1 MAHVAQ
7 GFAGRRS
14 RAGSERGGMVY
25 LRSNDQYI
33 YIYKL
38 VNDIGRM
45 GYILLYLVEY
55 KIRIYIH
62 VYNRMLNMN
71 MYRIYMINILNLLWD
86 PSQILHNLIHH
97 YIQYPVYS
105 GNIYPEHPEQ
115 THSLAK
121 QHGDSMEYY
130 WVYSG
135 I

>member
-1 MAHVAQ
+1 MWLKALLAAAPEQ
-7 GFAGRRS
+7 DP
-14 RAGSERGGMVY
+14 RGEGWFILEVMI
-25 LRSNDQYI
+25 SIYI